1 MGQTMTIKW
10 WQQESQ
16 KERGK
21 EVWVQFKGF
30 AHKFLAVFSVEIALQ
45 THVKLFELLTQI
57 SSNEDARNNKTL

>member
-10 WQQESQ
+10 GQ
-16 KERGK
+16 KERVREGGE
-21 EVWVQFKGF
+21 EVGVQFKGF